1 MFRIVFMDLLEAILI
16 LGDYFSIFGL
26 FLLNLSDLSLEYFN
40 DGILYLLI
48 EFIWMLLLVNLMNKY
63 TRLFRLL
70 LYLFR

>member
-1 MFRIVFMDLLEAILI
+1 MDLLEAILI